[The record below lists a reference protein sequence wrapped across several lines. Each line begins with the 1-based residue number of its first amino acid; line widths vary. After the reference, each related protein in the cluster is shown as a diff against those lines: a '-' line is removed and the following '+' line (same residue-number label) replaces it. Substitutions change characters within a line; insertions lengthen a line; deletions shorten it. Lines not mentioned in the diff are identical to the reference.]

1 MNRKQNHLKNFAYRG
16 SSNIYHVTI
25 CAFNGKKLFQHE
37 GVAKT
42 IVDGLNFRQGASK
55 EIKLYCYCLMP
66 DHLHLLLSLSEDY
79 QRSLQ
84 NWVAAFKRYN
94 ARIVNLLYEISPLWQ
109 KNFYEHAVQKDESLF
124 QITEYIVNNPVRKG
138 LVSNRQDYPYCGTVD
153 SLPT

>member
-1 MNRKQNHLKNFAYRG
+1 MNRKQIHLTGFDYRG
-16 SSNIYHVTI
+16 SSNIYYVTI

-42 IVDGLNFRQGASK
+42 IVDELDFRQGTSK

-66 DHLHLLLSLSEDY
+66 DHLHLLLSLSEQY

-109 KNFYEHAVQKDESLF
+109 KNFYEHVVRKDESLF
-124 QITEYIVNNPVRKG
+124 QITEYILNNPVRKG
-138 LVSNRQDYPYCGTVD
+138 LVLNRQDYPYCGMVD
-153 SLPT
+153 SFPV

>member
-1 MNRKQNHLKNFAYRG
+1 MNRKQIHLQSFDYRG
-16 SSNIYHVTI
+16 SSHIYYVTI

-42 IVDGLNFRQGASK
+42 IVDELDFRQGASK

-66 DHLHLLLSLSEDY
+66 DHLHLLLSLSEHY
-79 QRSLQ
+79 QKSLQ

-94 ARIVNLLYEISPLWQ
+94 ARIVNLLYGISPLWQ
-109 KNFYEHAVQKDESLF
+109 KNFYEHVVRKEESLF
-124 QITEYIVNNPVRKG
+124 NITEYILNNPVRKG

-153 SLPT
+153 SLPV

>member
-1 MNRKQNHLKNFAYRG
+1 MNRKQIHLKYFDYRG
-16 SSNIYHVTI
+16 SSNIYYVTI
-25 CAFNGKKLFQHE
+25 CAFNGKKLFRHE

-42 IVDGLNFRQGASK
+42 IVDELNFRQGASK

-109 KNFYEHAVQKDESLF
+109 KNFYEHVVRKDESLF
-124 QITEYIVNNPVRKG
+124 QITEYILNNPVRKG
-138 LVSNRQDYPYCGTVD
+138 LVSNRQDYPYSGTMD
-153 SLPT
+153 SLPV